1 MLSLARKLSK
11 KNFYFKPF
19 SCIARCCPRNSSFL
33 FGALPRASFWKSFSH
48 SKSLFINHLPIQQNC
63 MMSFPQL
70 LHWWIYSPD
79 EVLQLRASAPPD
91 AFLPSQ
97 EVVQNL
103 SKNQVAVTICLLST
117 SRVTLVLYRSTIKL
131 CNEEG
136 RALVQLA
143 LMMGARALVSLQM
156 ETAIFRFLNTP

>member
-1 MLSLARKLSK
+1 
-11 KNFYFKPF
+11 
-19 SCIARCCPRNSSFL
+19 
-33 FGALPRASFWKSFSH
+33 
-48 SKSLFINHLPIQQNC
+48 

-103 SKNQVAVTICLLST
+103 SKKQVTVTICLLST

-143 LMMGARALVSLQM
+143 LVMGARALVSLQM